1 MNEITSKKVLEEEE
15 TVRESENSIEQI
27 ARLILL
33 LATHETGHYI
43 VTRVLVNYRK
53 STSIEILSEDEKQ
66 YLGAHKSTESANVQ
80 KQKEDYLN
88 EIAVLLAGTVAEK
101 MFLTKEFITS
111 INIIDVENGNN
122 DDLEKALKLANKI
135 APEYCCK
142 SRKMCKACNKWS
154 KHLKKHFL
162 EAARNRVL
170 KEAEMLAR
178 RTILKHK
185 KQFEE
190 VQNELIRKRELTGEE
205 LEKLY
210 NQK

>member
-1 MNEITSKKVLEEEE
+1 MKEMTSKVLEEE
-15 TVRESENSIEQI
+15 TVRESENSTEQI
-27 ARLILL
+27 NCLILVTT
-33 LATHETGHYI
+33 THETGHYI
-43 VTRVLVNYRK
+43 VNKALINYRIA
-53 STSIEILSEDEKQ
+53 TLLTTLPNEEHPHLGTFVCGEIP
-66 YLGAHKSTESANVQ
+66 NVQ
-80 KQKEDYLN
+80 KQKEDYLK
-88 EIAVLLAGTVAEK
+88 EIAMLLAGTVAEK
-101 MFLTKEFITS
+101 LFLTDEFIES
-111 INIIDVENGNN
+111 INIVDLKNGNS

-135 APEYCCK
+135 APEYCCE
-142 SRKMCKACNKWS
+142 SRKMCKACNKWP

-205 LEKLY
+205 LEELY
-210 NQK
+210 NRK